1 MTPVVDRLSSI
12 LPKGGADAAVHRGAR
27 RRFRRWALDAEI
39 ELLSP
44 EQGSGLAINASV
56 GGLRVA
62 VDKGVPVDHV
72 CTLRV
77 RTAPDH
83 STIEHAKVVWSKAQP
98 DGYLLGLEF
107 IAAPSI

>member
-1 MTPVVDRLSSI
+1 M
-12 LPKGGADAAVHRGAR
+12 HRGAR

-44 EQGSGLAINASV
+44 ARGNGLAINASV

-62 VDKGVPVDHV
+62 VDTGVPVDHV

-77 RTAPDH
+77 QTAPGH
-83 STIEHAKVVWSKAQP
+83 STVEHAKVVWSQARP

-107 IAAPSI
+107 IAPPSA